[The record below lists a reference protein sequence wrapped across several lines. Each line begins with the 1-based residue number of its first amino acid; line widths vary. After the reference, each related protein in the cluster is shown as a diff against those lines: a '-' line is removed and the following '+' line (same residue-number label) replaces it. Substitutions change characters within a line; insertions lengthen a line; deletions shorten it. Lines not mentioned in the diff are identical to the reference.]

1 MPLGTND
8 ATLDERPG
16 VWERVH
22 KRCESA
28 LRVTAP
34 LLDIEENRE
43 ARSCLGSA
51 VVAEPIAVQL
61 ALIGRNDEASYFF
74 ARILQLALSAYEN
87 GEGYVYV
94 DPHGSN
100 LFARYMAMRIAAL
113 ADWVVG
119 GGHRREYLDRMLEH
133 LAAAV
138 AAEQG
143 RSDHLLDSESL
154 GRLLLHLAQ
163 LQSWQRVFSEGRR
176 AGVALGGRPWP
187 ALCHAL
193 SSLAAVKIAA
203 TEKPEKARAVIEKL
217 FLEVTIRTRS
227 LDPFDPRLT
236 ANDAVSLAEIRAREW
251 GESDPWRVIR
261 SLRWPQFAALPDCGS
276 Q

>member
-1 MPLGTND
+1 MLH
-8 ATLDERPG
+8 ERPG

-34 LLDIEENRE
+34 LLDIEENRD

-61 ALIGRNDEASYFF
+61 ALIGRNDEASRFF
-74 ARILQLALSAYEN
+74 GKILQLALCAYEN
-87 GEGYVYV
+87 GEEYVYV
-94 DPHGSN
+94 DPDGSN
-100 LFARYMAMRIAAL
+100 SFARYMAMRIAAL

-119 GGHRREYLDRMLEH
+119 GGRRREYLNGMLEH
-133 LAAAV
+133 LTAAV

-143 RSDHLLDSESL
+143 HGGHLLDSESL
-154 GRLLLHLAQ
+154 GRLLMHLAQ
-163 LQSWQRVFSEGRR
+163 LQSWDRVLSEGRR
-176 AGVALGGRPWP
+176 ETVASGARPWP

-193 SSLAAVKIAA
+193 SCLAAVKAKA
-203 TEKPEKARAVIEKL
+203 TGAPERARAAIEEA
-217 FLEVTIRTRS
+217 FLEVTVRTRS
-227 LDPFDPRLT
+227 ADPFDPRLT
-236 ANDAVSLAEIRAREW
+236 ANDAVTLAEIRAREW

-261 SLRWPQFAALPDCGS
+261 SLRWPQLAALPDCS
-276 Q
+276 KPC